1 MKGIGSGDNG
11 EITFLDCISI
21 ISFLVGLENL
31 EINVTQ
37 ESLDRQTAELDEKVN
52 AQINKALADIHGH
65 LKEQD
70 SKIDQILFLL
80 GRKNDSSRNF

>member
-1 MKGIGSGDNG
+1 MRRIGSGDNG

-21 ISFLVGLENL
+21 VSFLVGLENL

-52 AQINKALADIHGH
+52 KRVDDALADIHMH
-65 LKEQD
+65 LAEQD
-70 SKIDQILFLL
+70 KKIDQILSEL
-80 GRKNDSSRNF
+80 RERT